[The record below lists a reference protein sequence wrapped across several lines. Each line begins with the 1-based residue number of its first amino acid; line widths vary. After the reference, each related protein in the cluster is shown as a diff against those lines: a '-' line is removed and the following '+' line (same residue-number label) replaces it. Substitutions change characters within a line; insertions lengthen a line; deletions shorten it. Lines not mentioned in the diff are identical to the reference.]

1 MFIYCSHEH
10 LNVHYQTTEKHFIAR
25 QLGSFAIFPN
35 AIFGRIGLI
44 ASEVVIL
51 QLIKSK
57 CIPSL
62 LYGFDACAMTK
73 SELSSVDFIVNRFF
87 YEAI

>member
-1 MFIYCSHEH
+1 MFIYCSRVR
-10 LNVHYQTTEKHFIAR
+10 LNVHYQITEKHFIAR
-25 QLGSFAIFPN
+25 QMLYLERLA
-35 AIFGRIGLI
+35 
-44 ASEVVIL
+44 ASEYVIL

-62 LYGFDACAMTK
+62 LYGVDACALTK
-73 SELSSVDFIVNRFF
+73 SELSLLSTGF